1 MTDGTTETSGRPA
14 AEPPDAHRDAA
25 DHSSGDQVT
34 PSVVDGRPDTAIP
47 VAGQAPTGASDH
59 QDQPPEPPESPG
71 RHRVPPNRRPDRQP
85 SRLLQDYGVYAA
97 LILLVLYNLVFTG
110 NFASVTNL
118 NTQLVQV
125 TPTLIAALGMAL
137 VIGTEGVDLSVGSV
151 MALAAAL
158 LPLYLGYGL
167 APALL
172 IALLGGALCGLF
184 SGTLVA
190 VAGIQPI
197 VATLALLVGG
207 RGLALVLADG
217 QLKDIRNQTL
227 LQIGSDKIVGIPI
240 VVVIAAVLTL
250 VVGFLVRYTTF
261 GRQLVAVGGNRSASA
276 LAGLPV
282 KRVLMTTYVISG
294 ILAAIAGIVATA
306 RLTASDP
313 SAIGQLAE
321 LAAIT
326 AVVVG
331 GTPLSGGRVRVLGTV
346 AGALLMQLISAT
358 LIKNNLPTSASL
370 LVQAA
375 IIVVAVFLQ
384 RSRQGGTA

>member
-1 MTDGTTETSGRPA
+1 MID
-14 AEPPDAHRDAA
+14 
-25 DHSSGDQVT
+25 
-34 PSVVDGRPDTAIP
+34 PDTRPSSAD
-47 VAGQAPTGASDH
+47 APDSVPNPPAGASA
-59 QDQPPEPPESPG
+59 G
-71 RHRVPPNRRPDRQP
+71 RA
-85 SRLLQDYGVYAA
+85 RLLRDYGVYAA
-97 LILLVLYNLVFTG
+97 LVLLVLYNMIFTE

-125 TPTLIAALGMAL
+125 TPILIAALGMAL

-167 APALL
+167 LPALVV
-172 IALLGGALCGLF
+172 ALAGGALCGLF

-190 VAGIQPI
+190 VVGIQPI

-217 QLKDIRNQTL
+217 RLKEIHNPTL
-227 LQIGSDKIVGIPI
+227 LELGAGKVLGVP
-240 VVVIAAVLTL
+240 VVVLIAAVLTL
-250 VVGFLVRYTTF
+250 LVGFLVRYTTF

-282 KRVLMTTYVISG
+282 RRVLILTYVTSG
-294 ILAAIAGIVATA
+294 VLAAIAGIVATA

-313 SAIGQLAE
+313 SAIGQLSE

-358 LIKNNLPTSASL
+358 LIKHNLPVSAAQ
-370 LVQAA
+370 VIQAA
-375 IIVVAVFLQ
+375 IIIGAVFLQ
-384 RSRQGGTA
+384 RSRAGGAG

>member
-1 MTDGTTETSGRPA
+1 MTERVAAMPKAPA
-14 AEPPDAHRDAA
+14 
-25 DHSSGDQVT
+25 V
-34 PSVVDGRPDTAIP
+34 PSVRF
-47 VAGQAPTGASDH
+47 
-59 QDQPPEPPESPG
+59 
-71 RHRVPPNRRPDRQP
+71 
-85 SRLLQDYGVYAA
+85 LQDYGVYAA
-97 LILLVLYNLVFTG
+97 LVLLVGYNLLFTA
-110 NFASVTNL
+110 NFASLTNL

-151 MALAAAL
+151 MALSAAL

-167 APALL
+167 GPALL
-172 IALLGGALCGLF
+172 VALLGGALCGLF

-190 VAGIQPI
+190 VVGIQPI

-207 RGLALVLADG
+207 RGLALVIANG
-217 QLKDIRNQTL
+217 QLKDIHNAAL
-227 LQIGSDKIVGIPI
+227 LQIGAGQVAGIPI
-240 VVVIAAVLTL
+240 VVIIAAALTL
-250 VVGFLVRYTTF
+250 VIGFLVRYTTF

-282 KRVLMTTYVISG
+282 KRILMVTYVISG
-294 ILAAIAGIVATA
+294 VLAAVAGIIATA
-306 RLTASDP
+306 RLTAADP

-346 AGALLMQLISAT
+346 AGALLMQLITAT

-384 RSRQGGTA
+384 RRSRA